1 MQRILIVDDEANVRK
16 ALTTM
21 LRKAGYDTREAA
33 NGEEALTML
42 ADYKPQ
48 AVLLDLRMPGLDGM
62 ETLRRLRE
70 HGGEPLPSVIMMT
83 AYGMASDVMEAMK
96 LGAFDYVQKPFDL
109 MEVKQVVAKAV
120 AMQQTARERDEWQ
133 EVSQQGYRLGE
144 LVGLSPKMQEVYKLV
159 GKVSMSKSTVLIEG
173 ESGTGKELIAKAIH
187 SNSPRADH
195 PLITVN
201 CGAIPENLLESELFG
216 YERGAFTG
224 AITRKIGLFEL
235 ADGGTIFLDEIGEM
249 PLQLQVKLLR
259 VLQERVIT
267 RLGGGEPIPVDVRV
281 IAATNRSLPELIKR
295 NQFREDLYYRL
306 NVVPIRVP
314 PLRERK
320 EDIPLLIRHFL
331 AKYQQELGKT
341 VTHLSKQAV
350 DLLLNHDWP
359 GNVRQL
365 EHVIE
370 RAVVLAGGAVILP
383 EHIMPALYPDEPGDT
398 AGSADA
404 ADPYEGKT
412 LREILQQVERDVI
425 ARTLRK
431 TNGNKLRTAKILGM
445 SRRALLYK
453 IEAYNLQQNVQEG
466 NNTD

>member
-1 MQRILIVDDEANVRK
+1 MERVLIVDDEANVRK

-33 NGEEALTML
+33 DGEEALTVL
-42 ADYKPQ
+42 PHYRPH

-62 ETLRRLRE
+62 ETLRRLRS
-70 HGGEPLPSVIMMT
+70 HPDNMQPSVVMMT

-109 MEVKQVVAKAV
+109 TEVKQVVAKAV
-120 AMQQTARERDEWQ
+120 AMQQTADEQDEWHA
-133 EVSQQGYRLGE
+133 VGLQGYRLGE
-144 LVGLSPKMQEVYKLV
+144 LVGLSPKMQDVYKMV

-173 ESGTGKELIAKAIH
+173 ESGTGKELIARAIH
-187 SNSPRADH
+187 ANSPRAEQ
-195 PLITVN
+195 PLVTVN

-224 AITRKIGLFEL
+224 AVTRKAGLFEQ

-249 PLQLQVKLLR
+249 PLPLQVKLLR

-267 RLGGGEPIPVDVRV
+267 RLGGGEMIPVDVRV
-281 IAATNRSLPELIKR
+281 IAATNRSLPELIRR

-306 NVVPIRVP
+306 NVVPVRVP

-331 AKYQQELGKT
+331 AKHQQELGKT

-350 DLLLNHDWP
+350 DLLLNYDWP

-365 EHVIE
+365 ENVIE

-383 EHIMPALYPDEPGDT
+383 EHIMPALYPDSSGDPT
-398 AGSADA
+398 SVAEE

-431 TNGNKLRTAKILGM
+431 TNGNKLRTAKRLGM

-453 IEAYNLQQNVQEG
+453 IEAYNLQGDVQEG
-466 NNTD
+466 NTSD